1 MTGAFHPYK
10 QGYLFI
16 ALVVIYALT
25 SAVAGYT
32 SAYFYVQLEG
42 TEWVCSD
49 VKSLLQYLNLMHVIA

>member
-42 TEWVCSD
+42 TE
-49 VKSLLQYLNLMHVIA
+49 